1 MTNEVSVMSM
11 PDRSNLHFASKVKEA
26 FLFLTDEGFMEEKA
40 LPTLVRYRKDNV
52 EVDVYHGRQSY
63 EIGGGVTLSGSRYAM
78 SEIVRATDPEAAKNY
93 RNAVATTVEGVAA
106 GIKEL
111 SVLMQR
117 YGAAALRGEPQFFS
131 LLEKQRKQWAEEYAL
146 DVLASQLRPQAED
159 AFRRGDYSKAAELYS
174 RIRKRLSPAETK
186 KFSLA
191 EKRRGC

>member
-1 MTNEVSVMSM
+1 MTKGVSVMSM
-11 PDRSNLHFASKVKEA
+11 PDRSNLHFARKVKEA
-26 FLFLTDEGFMEEKA
+26 FLFLTDEGFMEVEA
-40 LPTLVRYRKDNV
+40 LPTLVRYRKDYV

-93 RNAVATTVEGVAA
+93 RNAIATTVEGVAA

-117 YGAAALRGEPQFFS
+117 YGAAALRGEPRFFS

-146 DVLASQLRPQAED
+146 EVLASQLRPQAED

-174 RIRKRLSPAETK
+174 RIRKRLSPAEAK

-191 EKRRGC
+191 EKRRSC